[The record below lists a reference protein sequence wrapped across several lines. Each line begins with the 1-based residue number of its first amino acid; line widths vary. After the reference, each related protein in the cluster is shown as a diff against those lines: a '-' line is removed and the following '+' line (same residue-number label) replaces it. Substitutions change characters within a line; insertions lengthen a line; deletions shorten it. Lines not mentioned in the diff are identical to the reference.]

1 MQICYW
7 KLFGFDSNNVYKEYL
22 SNYGVS
28 SVRIIRDY
36 KAGYTPSEI
45 KCAVEEGVETRAY
58 RIGIYYKGKHLYNRE
73 FAEIFGVREA
83 YVGRWRKT
91 LSDAAIVAQL
101 EAGITPPIPSS
112 SSTGKCRQ
120 SGKLTINQKEFCRKY
135 PSQENS
141 VRRLLLKGRS
151 MEHIEVFMRTGVA
164 LWTIPEPYVLN
175 GDYATDS
182 AVADYFKID
191 RGYVSRLRSTHGPD
205 KALSI
210 LEGKYERDSR
220 KSCVS
225 FTVGGIRWR
234 RTDLC
239 NFLNVSRFVVMR
251 EKYIKSVLERFN
263 YADRLKFPELAPYA
277 TWLFEDKWEL
287 VCPECGRRLL
297 VTTGEL
303 QRFVHSEEFCKEAE
317 ICPNE

>member
-239 NFLNVSRFVVMR
+239 NFLNVSRFVIMR

>member
-1 MQICYW
+1 M
-7 KLFGFDSNNVYKEYL
+7 
-22 SNYGVS
+22 
-28 SVRIIRDY
+28 
-36 KAGYTPSEI
+36 
-45 KCAVEEGVETRAY
+45 
-58 RIGIYYKGKHLYNRE
+58 YNRE

-239 NFLNVSRFVVMR
+239 NFLNVSRFVIMR

>member
-239 NFLNVSRFVVMR
+239 NFLNVSRFVIMR

-263 YADRLKFPELAPYA
+263 YADRLKFPELASYA

-303 QRFVHSEEFCKEAE
+303 QRSVHSEEFCKEAE